1 MAIARAMDGT
11 HVIHWILC
19 SASRR
24 LTCIERSMP
33 NGSECSVLYEGLPV
47 ATHVS
52 TSGRDL
58 EAWMHRIRRS
68 WESAGWMSV
77 AQSDPGLG

>member
-1 MAIARAMDGT
+1 
-11 HVIHWILC
+11 
-19 SASRR
+19 
-24 LTCIERSMP
+24 MP

>member
-1 MAIARAMDGT
+1 MDGT

-24 LTCIERSMP
+24 LTCIERSIP

-52 TSGRDL
+52 TSGRDR
-58 EAWMHRIRRS
+58 EAWTNRIRDA

-77 AQSDPGLG
+77 PPQGDSSLS